1 AFALQTGLR
10 LKSPTGAF
18 MPCGHRRPFW
28 FSFGTQ
34 KRTYPVEKNCI
45 KVKKSVPLEY
55 ALYGKHCSKK
65 RTPKNP

>member
-1 AFALQTGLR
+1 LQAGLR

-34 KRTYPVEKNCI
+34 KRTYPA
-45 KVKKSVPLEY
+45 
-55 ALYGKHCSKK
+55 ALHFAKTMKL
-65 RTPKNP
+65 